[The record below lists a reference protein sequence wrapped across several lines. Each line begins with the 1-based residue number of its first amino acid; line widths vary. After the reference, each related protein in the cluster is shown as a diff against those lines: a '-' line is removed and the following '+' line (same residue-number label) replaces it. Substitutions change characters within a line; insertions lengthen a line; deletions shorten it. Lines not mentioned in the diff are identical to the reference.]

1 MSRPTDL
8 KAGDILLY
16 RNFGWLG
23 NLISWGSW
31 NGTPGEALEYSHI
44 GLVYDANSSVEMN
57 PPASRK
63 FLLSEVPWDRVDV
76 FRLDVEGANPF
87 DDPAVIAAFQAACDA
102 HLGEGYDYG
111 FIAQTAGL
119 GVLARIGLGGLSR
132 WIVSRNNPAPS
143 FHHLVCSTWAEML
156 EEIAVRVKDLLFDL
170 FSDLGDR
177 EAKPSDWPRSQYVKR
192 ISN

>member
-1 MSRPTDL
+1 MSRPSDL

-63 FLLSEVPWDRVDV
+63 FPLSEVPWDRVDV
-76 FRLDVEGANPF
+76 FRLDIKGMNPF
-87 DDPAVIAAFQAACDA
+87 DLDKVLAAFQAACNA

-119 GVLARIGLGGLSR
+119 GILARLGLGGLSR
-132 WIVSRNNPAPS
+132 WIVSKNNAAPNL
-143 FHHLVCSTWAEML
+143 HLLVCSTWAQML
-156 EEIAVRVKDLLFDL
+156 VTTAVQTLDPGFDL
-170 FSDLGDR
+170 FTDLGDR
-177 EAKPSDWPRSQYVKR
+177 EAKPSDWPRSEYAKR
-192 ISN
+192 ISA